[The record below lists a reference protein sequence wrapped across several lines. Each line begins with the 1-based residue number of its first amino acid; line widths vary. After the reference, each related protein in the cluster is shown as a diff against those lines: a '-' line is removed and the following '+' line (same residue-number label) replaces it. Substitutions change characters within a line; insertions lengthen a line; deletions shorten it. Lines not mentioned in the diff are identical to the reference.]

1 MKKSLIAL
9 AVLAASGA
17 AMAQST
23 VTLYG
28 LADVWVGSSKTN
40 GVSNNLLESGGFAT
54 SRIGFKGTEDLG
66 GGLKANFVLE
76 NGFNAD
82 DGTLGTAN
90 SAFNR
95 QSWVGLSGGFGA
107 LKLGK
112 TDSVFKDV
120 YDLGVANNLFDSE
133 FTPVK
138 IAYSGVSNFS
148 SRPENQ
154 LRYET
159 PNLGGFSA
167 GLTYALDENVA
178 PATANSEITAF
189 NLRYRAG
196 PLDVGLGYQEQDNA
210 AANLDREYTVLSAGY
225 NFGVVRVSGQI
236 HNAKQRS
243 GLKDSDYAIG
253 VAMPLGA
260 FTVSAG
266 YASST
271 TKNNGVKTADGEAFA
286 FGATYALSKRTSLYG
301 AYLDGD
307 VKNPSTGAT
316 TTDRKLYSVGVV
328 HNF

>member
-9 AVLAASGA
+9 AVLATTGA
-17 AMAQST
+17 AFAQST

-28 LADVWVGSSKTN
+28 RIDTSVGADKVN
-40 GVSNNLLESGGFAT
+40 GVSTSKVFSGNLTT
-54 SRIGFKGTEDLG
+54 SRYGFRGTEDLG
-66 GGLKANFVLE
+66 SGLKANFVLE
-76 NGFNAD
+76 NGFNSD

-90 SAFNR
+90 TAFSR
-95 QSWVGLSGGFGA
+95 HSWVGLSGGFGA
-107 LKLGK
+107 VKLGK
-112 TDSVFKDV
+112 TDSAFKDI
-120 YDLGVANNLFDSE
+120 YDMGVANNLFDSE

-138 IAYSGVSNFS
+138 IAYAGVANFS

-154 LRYET
+154 IRYET
-159 PNLGGFSA
+159 PSLSGFSA
-167 GLTYALDENVA
+167 GFSYALDEAAGVNNDV
-178 PATANSEITAF
+178 SAF

-196 PLDVGLGYQEQDNA
+196 PLDVGVAFQDQKNVA
-210 AANLDREYTVLSAGY
+210 AASDREYTVLSAGY
-225 NFGVVRVSGQI
+225 DFGVVRASLQV

-260 FTVSAG
+260 FTLSAG

-271 TKNNGVKTADGEAFA
+271 TKTNGLKTADGEAFA
-286 FGATYALSKRTSLYG
+286 LGATYALSKRTSLYG

-316 TTDRKLYSVGVV
+316 TLDRKLYSVGVV

>member
-9 AVLAASGA
+9 AVLATTGA
-17 AMAQST
+17 AFAQST

-28 LADVWVGSSKTN
+28 RIDTSVGANKVG
-40 GVSNNLLESGGFAT
+40 GVSTTQVFSDNLTT
-54 SRIGFKGTEDLG
+54 SRYGFRGTEDLG
-66 GGLKANFVLE
+66 AGLKANFVLE
-76 NGFNAD
+76 NGFKSD

-90 SAFNR
+90 TAFNR

-107 LKLGK
+107 VKLGK
-112 TDSVFKDV
+112 TDSVFKDI
-120 YDLGVANNLFDSE
+120 YDMGIVNNLFDSE

-138 IAYSGVSNFS
+138 IAYAGVANFS
-148 SRPENQ
+148 SRPNNQ
-154 LRYET
+154 IRYET
-159 PNLGGFSA
+159 PNLSGFSA
-167 GLTYALDENVA
+167 GATYSLDEVANVK
-178 PATANSEITAF
+178 NDLTAF

-196 PLDVGLGYQEQDNA
+196 KLDVGAGFQDEKNA
-210 AANLDREYTVLSAGY
+210 TATLDREFTVLSAGY
-225 NFGVVRVSGQI
+225 DFGVVRASLQV

-271 TKNNGVKTADGEAFA
+271 TKTNGVKTADGEAFA
-286 FGATYALSKRTSLYG
+286 LGATYALSKRTTLYG
-301 AYLDGD
+301 GYLDGD

-316 TTDRKLYSVGVV
+316 TLDRKLYAVGVR
-328 HNF
+328 HDF